1 MDYKRE
7 HERVGLRKESSKME
21 SPVLHVVIGR
31 DEVGNPVLEVWS
43 RNTEAIR
50 KLIEENPHQAGL
62 MG

>member
-1 MDYKRE
+1 MVEQKEY
-7 HERVGLRKESSKME
+7 ERVGPERKDPDKGF
-21 SPVLHVVIGR
+21 PVLHVVIGR